1 MTGGTTSDAAG
12 SEEVQRPTL
21 RVVRGD
27 ATAEEVAALVAV
39 LTAAAGGEGS
49 LDDGAGRPAWSDP
62 ARTVRE
68 PLPHGPSAWRASAWP
83 R

>member
-1 MTGGTTSDAAG
+1 MSGDEA
-12 SEEVQRPTL
+12 VRPPSL

-27 ATAEEVAALVAV
+27 ATDEEVAALVAV
-39 LTAAAGGEGS
+39 LTAAAGPAPGGGG
-49 LDDGAGRPAWSDP
+49 DGTSGRSAWSEP
-62 ARTVRE
+62 ARSVRE